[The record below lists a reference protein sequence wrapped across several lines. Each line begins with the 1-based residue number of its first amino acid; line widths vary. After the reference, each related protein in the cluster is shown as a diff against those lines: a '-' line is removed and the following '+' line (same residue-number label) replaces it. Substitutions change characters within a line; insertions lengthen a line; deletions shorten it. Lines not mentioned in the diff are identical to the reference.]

1 MVRRTLKIL
10 QHLLQDFQSVSAHFE
25 QAEAAF
31 FQKQLFIGVLRKRC
45 SENMQPNLLE
55 NTNEKV

>member
-1 MVRRTLKIL
+1 MVRLTLKIL

-25 QAEAAF
+25 KAEAAF

-45 SENMQPNLLE
+45 SENMQPNLQE